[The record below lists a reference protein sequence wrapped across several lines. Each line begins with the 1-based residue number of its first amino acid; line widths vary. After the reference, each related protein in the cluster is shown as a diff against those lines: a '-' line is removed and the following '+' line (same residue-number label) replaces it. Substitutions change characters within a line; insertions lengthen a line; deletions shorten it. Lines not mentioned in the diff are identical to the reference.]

1 MSTTTTRYIG
11 TCAACQRQIKVR
23 DGRLVHHGYQRPGH
37 GHIEGDC
44 FGVGYEPHEKSPK
57 LAKDCLTFVKELAK
71 EKEAFIAHLDARLA
85 EFPKGVIASQGADKK
100 RDLERARY
108 KAQNTLDWTRDEVP
122 RLEALIQA
130 WEPRDLV
137 SVEEEKA
144 QKQAAK
150 AERDAAR
157 EAKRQ
162 AKVAEAVAKYQKRID
177 SAERRMNLK
186 AIAEIF
192 DSAPRKFQ
200 DLKVSREEGF
210 KLLDRDHVWRKM
222 GLLTEEGYYRG
233 LVNSYSYEGVK
244 TWPVSV

>member
-11 TCAACQRQIKVR
+11 TCTACQRQIKVR

-44 FGVGYEPHEKSPK
+44 FGVGYEPHEVSPK
-57 LAKDCLTFVKELAK
+57 LAKDYLAMVKLSIKEREAHIVRLEAMLEELPK
-71 EKEAFIAHLDARLA
+71 WPKTPDYDRERHLKNVRYQAQS
-85 EFPKGVIASQGADKK
+85 I
-100 RDLERARY
+100 LEWA
-108 KAQNTLDWTRDEVP
+108 RDEVP

-150 AERDAAR
+150 ADRDAAR

-162 AKVAEAVAKYQKRID
+162 AKVAEQVAKYQKRID

-210 KLLDRDHVWRKM
+210 KLIDRDHVWRKM
-222 GLLTEEGYYRG
+222 GLLTEEGYFQG
-233 LVNSYSYEGVK
+233 SVNSYSYEGVK